1 MDDSLTPNYGWMQK
15 FAMADAKGLK
25 KFFDA
30 IFKTVN
36 ATTNELT
43 GFVFAN

>member
-1 MDDSLTPNYGWMQK
+1 
-15 FAMADAKGLK
+15 MADAKGLK
-25 KFFDA
+25 KNFDA

-43 GFVFAN
+43 RFVIANHKNRSGRKFNFKKV